1 MSRPRVLLVDD
12 DASIRRFV
20 ALALEDL
27 EVDLVAVP
35 GVPQAREALEDGP
48 FQLVITDL
56 MMPGETG
63 FDLLQYLAEQPALRG
78 GARLAVFSAGIR
90 ADTLARLAALDVWR
104 RLPKPVSLGELA
116 QCVQDAVGAGAGA
129 APAPTDET
137 AAPPPCATLSA
148 PERAALA
155 QHFGGDEGLFL
166 AYRSSCL
173 AQFPADLRA
182 GDSALASGEAPA
194 LRRLAHS
201 LKSVLA
207 TLGQGEA
214 GSTARALEAAAA
226 RADWPACRPLWQQLR
241 THLSAGA
248 DSSHK

>member
-27 EVDLVAVP
+27 EVELVDVP

-48 FQLVITDL
+48 FQLIITDL

-63 FDLLQYLAEQPALRG
+63 FDLLQYLAEQPALRA

-90 ADTLARLAALDVWR
+90 AETLARLEALDVWR

-116 QCVQDAVGAGAGA
+116 RCVQDAVGAGA
-129 APAPTDET
+129 APALADE
-137 AAPPPCATLSA
+137 AAAAPPCATLSA

-166 AYRSSCL
+166 AYRRSCL
-173 AQFPADLRA
+173 AQFPADQRA
-182 GDSALASGEAPA
+182 GDSALASGDAPA

-214 GSTARALEAAAA
+214 GSTARALEDAAA
-226 RADWPACRPLWQQLR
+226 RVDWPACRPLWQQLR
-241 THLSAGA
+241 THLSAGT
-248 DSSHK
+248 DSPHK